1 MRRHYRSWRGPRLWI
16 CALFAA
22 SVAVAACSNGPDQPR
37 VTLATT
43 TSVGNSGLLDAL
55 LPVFEREA
63 GIQVRPLLVG
73 SGRALQMLVSG
84 DADLGITHAPEAE
97 SATLDG
103 RYEWL
108 YRKIMFNEFVLV
120 GPVDDTAQVKSAG
133 SVVEAMRRIA
143 RSGAVFVS
151 RGDSSGTHERERQLW
166 SLAGAQ
172 PAAKHLVVAG
182 SGMGTTLRV
191 ADNVAAYTLTDLA
204 TFEQHARQL
213 RIALLFEDDPLL
225 LNTYAVI
232 VPAGRHRAA
241 ARARRFAAWLADG
254 NGRAVIERF
263 RVGPNKVQAFFPWPA
278 GAPRDRPEALPK

>member
-1 MRRHYRSWRGPRLWI
+1 M
-16 CALFAA
+16 
-22 SVAVAACSNGPDQPR
+22 
-37 VTLATT
+37 TLATT

-84 DADLGITHAPEAE
+84 QADVAFTHAPEAE
-97 SATLDG
+97 AATLDG
-103 RYEWL
+103 RTGWL
-108 YRKIMFNEFVLV
+108 YRKIMFNAFVIV
-120 GPVDDTAQVKSAG
+120 GPRDDPAKVNGAAG
-133 SVVEAMRRIA
+133 AADAMRRIA

-166 SLAGAQ
+166 TLAGAQ
-172 PAAKHLVVAG
+172 PAAKQLVVAG

-191 ADNVAAYTLTDLA
+191 ADNVGAYTLTDEA
-204 TFEQHARQL
+204 TFRQHAGQL
-213 RIALLFEDDPLL
+213 HSVLLFEDDPLL

-241 ARARRFAAWLADG
+241 ARARQFVAWLADG
-254 NGRAVIERF
+254 NGREVIERF
-263 RVGPNKVQAFFPWPA
+263 RVGPNNVPAFLPWPA
-278 GAPRDRPEALPK
+278 GVSRDRPDALPK